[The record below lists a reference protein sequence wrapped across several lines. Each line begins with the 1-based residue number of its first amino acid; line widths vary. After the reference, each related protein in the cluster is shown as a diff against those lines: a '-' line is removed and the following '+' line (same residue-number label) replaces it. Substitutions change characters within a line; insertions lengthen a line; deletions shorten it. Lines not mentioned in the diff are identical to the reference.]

1 MSMAQHAN
9 TTDTLPKHRYLNDI
23 QNYHFDSPSEVI
35 VVCDQDTMFMTA
47 IPDLGIAAGSVR
59 VDGTP
64 VSVQGTLAVP
74 RATCVAHDT
83 TRGQRG
89 AINIH
94 TDF

>member
-1 MSMAQHAN
+1 MSMATHAN
-9 TTDTLPKHRYLNDI
+9 TTDTLPKHRYLNGL

-35 VVCDQDTMFMTA
+35 VVCNQDTMFMSA
-47 IPDLGIAAGSVR
+47 VPDLGIAAGGIR

-74 RATCVAHDT
+74 RATHVAHDP

-89 AINIH
+89 AINIE